1 MKNPFRLIGGI
12 FLIVG
17 LPFLCVAAFLLL
29 RDASFAGN
37 AASAEGRVGALLRQV
52 DTEPGEASSVTYSA
66 LIRFSDQH
74 GRAQEFS
81 ETLRTNPPRFAVGD
95 RVSVIY
101 DPARPSR
108 AAVDDFW
115 GRKGLAVIF
124 LGLGAIF
131 ASIGAVFLSG
141 DIRRSRMV
149 ARLQRQGVAI
159 EADFL
164 EVFRDRFISINHRN
178 PFRVA
183 AQAKDPRTGELRR
196 FESAP
201 IWVDPTAELLG
212 RKLTVLIDPARPKDY
227 YVDLSAVIGKTGGD
241 QS

>member
-1 MKNPFRLIGGI
+1 MMKNPFRLIGWI

-17 LPFLCVAAFLLL
+17 LPFLSVAVFLFL
-29 RDASFAGN
+29 RDASFAGDG
-37 AASAEGRVGALLRQV
+37 ARAEGRVIELLRLV
-52 DTEPGEASSVTYSA
+52 ETEPGETASVTYNGV
-66 LIRFSDQH
+66 IRFADQN

-95 RVSVIY
+95 RVTVIY

-108 AAVDDFW
+108 AVVDDFW
-115 GRKGLAVIF
+115 GRKGLPAIF
-124 LGLGAIF
+124 LGLGGIF

-141 DIRRSRMV
+141 DIRRRRMV
-149 ARLQRQGVAI
+149 SRLQRQGTAI

-164 EVFRDRFISINHRN
+164 EVFRDRFIAINHRN

-183 AQAKDPRTGELRR
+183 VQAKDPRTGELRR

-201 IWVDPTAELLG
+201 IWVDPTAELAG
-212 RKLTVLIDPARPKDY
+212 RKITVLIDPARPKDY
-227 YVDLSAVIGKTGGD
+227 HVDLSALGIKTD
-241 QS
+241 